1 MGLNFRGGANLILR
15 ANIELNFRGVQSKFG
30 FIATQEIR
38 NSVTMGDPLSTTA
51 SIIAVL
57 QLTGSVIS
65 CIKTITDA
73 SSERQRLLD
82 EIASIHYLLFLL
94 KDKAEQAQ
102 RTSSLKWLE
111 APKGPLEQFKL
122 TLESLASKLQPGEG
136 LKKVGKAFIW
146 PFQKGDVKE
155 ILSGLERLKSAFN
168 LALQNEIDEKLNQLR
183 LDQTGNRVPTSDISS
198 ILIVAWQVEKC
209 AFENKRVGMSF
220 HGFLLSISG
229 QNRMIIFR
237 DERRK
242 PASGC

>member
-1 MGLNFRGGANLILR
+1 MRDQRGCTCRKRDRSAIIVTRRDKTFQTPTLVMGLNFRGGANLILR

-168 LALQNEIDEKLNQLR
+168 LALQNEID
-183 LDQTGNRVPTSDISS
+183 
-198 ILIVAWQVEKC
+198 
-209 AFENKRVGMSF
+209 
-220 HGFLLSISG
+220 
-229 QNRMIIFR
+229 
-237 DERRK
+237 
-242 PASGC
+242 